1 MTKFSELLR
10 IISEKHGSVL
20 DLNKNPEILMNI
32 ISDLR
37 IHDQQDISNYPAK
50 NVSPFGVPWMDSW
63 AANWILHQQP
73 VTAPVTAPETEFKSV
88 IRQLTDLKFK
98 ERLNEIRKFIIDHD
112 RFTNEP
118 PDGGPP
124 EPGTPPAGPSSF
136 FGNEPPDGGPPEPG
150 TPPAGPSS
158 FFTDEPPDGGT
169 PEPGVPPDPNPP
181 GPDSGILRDNPW
193 ILYWFVSINTPL
205 ILDMIDAH
213 FTRRMNEYKQ
223 QIGK

>member
-1 MTKFSELLR
+1 MTKFTELFR
-10 IISEKHGSVL
+10 KISEKHGSVI

-32 ISDLR
+32 ISELR
-37 IHDQQDISNYPAK
+37 IQDQQDMPVYPLK
-50 NVSPFGVPWMDSW
+50 NVSPFGIPWMDSW
-63 AANWILHQQP
+63 AANWILHQQSAATTP
-73 VTAPVTAPETEFKSV
+73 SPENEFRSV
-88 IRQLTDLKFK
+88 IKQLTDLKFK
-98 ERLNEIRKFIIDHD
+98 ERLIEIRKFIIDHNG
-112 RFTNEP
+112 FTNEP

-136 FGNEPPDGGPPEPG
+136 FDNEPPDGGP
-150 TPPAGPSS
+150 
-158 FFTDEPPDGGT
+158 

-213 FTRRMNEYKQ
+213 FTRRMNEFKQ